1 MQDQQ
6 PLQDSASAS
15 DQRLHPTTGAALRRL
30 GLVTGFVAVVL
41 AAGSGSVWWTRNSIK
56 PPTLSAPASVPVA
69 PRSQPQPTQS
79 VVSRTV
85 QVYWLKDVDGRLELV
100 ATPLMLNHQS
110 NQSDQ
115 ILTAA
120 LNQLLAGPK
129 DDNVASSVP
138 QGTTLRNVT
147 IEPDGIHV
155 DLSPEFK
162 SGGGSAAMTGRLGQI
177 IYTATTLEPS
187 AKVWISVNGKPLRLL
202 GGEGLEI
209 DQPMTRHSFDQN
221 FSL

>member
-15 DQRLHPTTGAALRRL
+15 DQRLHLTTGDVLRRL
-30 GLVTGFVAVVL
+30 GLVTGVVAVVL
-41 AAGSGSVWWTRNSIK
+41 AAGSGTVWWTRNSIK

-69 PRSQPQPTQS
+69 PSSQPQPTQPA
-79 VVSRTV
+79 VSRTV
-85 QVYWLKDVDGRLELV
+85 QVYWLKDIDGRLEL
-100 ATPLMLNHQS
+100 AASPLMLNQS

-115 ILTAA
+115 ILTVA
-120 LNQLLAGPK
+120 LNHLLAGPK
-129 DDNVASSVP
+129 DANVASSIP

-162 SGGGSAAMTGRLGQI
+162 VGGGSAAMTGRLGQI
-177 IYTATTLEPS
+177 IYTATTLEPH
-187 AKVWISVNGKPLRLL
+187 AKVWISVNGEPLRLL

-209 DQPMTRHSFDQN
+209 DQPMTRQSFDQN